1 MTQIMLEMEERVLNL
16 EAELLRLEEL
26 EERIRVLESILCAFK
41 ETVEYGMQQI

>member
-1 MTQIMLEMEERVLNL
+1 MIDMEDRILSL

-41 ETVEYGMQQI
+41 DTVEYGMQQI